1 MRSFRWPSSSKN
13 GFKEWSVK
21 ETMMSMP
28 NLCQAL
34 DDVAMPGSNAH
45 WCLEPERE
53 PGATVGLEAGPVNMK
68 VVGLFRIYT

>member
-1 MRSFRWPSSSKN
+1 
-13 GFKEWSVK
+13 
-21 ETMMSMP
+21 MMSMP